1 MIIEIFQDLVCP
13 WCRIGKK
20 NLMDALEDFT
30 AEPFE
35 LHYRAYQLD
44 PSTPMEGADF
54 ATLMRTKFRADESKL
69 QAMLQ
74 QVTQA
79 GQASGLHF
87 DFAQITKMPNTLKAH
102 QLIAIA
108 PEEVK
113 QQLVDDLFKAYF
125 EDGKDIG
132 QIDFLLEAASVHG
145 MDPHQTRIQLH
156 AKEGLEQVEDDL
168 AFASQAGVT
177 GVPFFVINH
186 KYALTGA
193 QPAATFLQ
201 ALEQISAE
209 STDEA

>member
-20 NLMDALEDFT
+20 NLMDALNDFT
-30 AEPFE
+30 TEPVE
-35 LHYRAYQLD
+35 VHYRAYQLD
-44 PSTPMEGADF
+44 PSTPVEGEPFEA
-54 ATLMRTKFRADESKL
+54 LMRNKFRADESKL
-69 QAMLQ
+69 QGMLQ

-87 DFAQITKMPNTLKAH
+87 DFARVERMPNTLKAH

-108 PEEVK
+108 PETIK
-113 QQLVDDLFKAYF
+113 KQLVDSLFKGYF

-132 QIDFLLEAASVHG
+132 NVGVLLDFAEELG
-145 MDPHQTRIQLH
+145 MDRDQTQNLLDT
-156 AKEGLEQVEDDL
+156 KQGLEQVEDDL
-168 AFASQAGVT
+168 SFASQAGVT
-177 GVPFFVINH
+177 GVPFFVINR

-201 ALEQISAE
+201 ALQQISAE
-209 STDEA
+209 GHDEA

>member
-30 AEPFE
+30 DEPVE

-44 PSTPMEGADF
+44 PSTPMEGENF

-87 DFAQITKMPNTLKAH
+87 DFAKVTKMPNTLRAH

-108 PEEVK
+108 PGEVK
-113 QQLVDDLFKAYF
+113 QKLVDDLFKAYF

-132 QIDFLLEAASVHG
+132 DIDFLLEAASQVG
-145 MDPHQTRIQLH
+145 IDPNQTRINLL

-201 ALEQISAE
+201 ALKQISAE
-209 STDEA
+209 GTDEA